1 MSTRSGSLGPFVSA
15 SPRADQRDADTDR
28 ERQRA
33 VRSNRLVGVRRAV
46 GQGRGAGVTRC
57 CGPEQLETG
66 GEGLRIAAPVGVMV
80 ADEGAEG

>member
-1 MSTRSGSLGPFVSA
+1 VSA
-15 SPRADQRDADTDR
+15 SPRADQCDADADR

-46 GQGRGAGVTRC
+46 GQGRAAGVTRC
-57 CGPEQLETG
+57 RGPEQLETG
-66 GEGLRIAAPVGVMV
+66 GEGLGIAAPVGVMV